1 MGKYYMKK
9 RKLGFDIDGTITCP
23 AAIVPFINE
32 AFQLQLTLA
41 DLTDYDLLKVVDV
54 PAKDFIDWYEQKEAD
69 IFTMSPLAMDAKEV
83 LLKWGKH
90 HELIFI
96 SARGENV
103 LEVTKEWFINHGI
116 SYDHLELIG
125 SHEKVEAAIKN
136 GVEIFFEDKYE
147 NAIEIAKKCHI
158 PVLLFDTPYN
168 QGSLPNEVQRVFS
181 WKEAKNWVEKWFS
194 C

>member
-1 MGKYYMKK
+1 MGKYNMKK
-9 RKLGFDIDGTITCP
+9 RKLGFDIDGTVTCP

-32 AFQLQLTLA
+32 AFHLQLTLEN
-41 DLTDYDLLKVVDV
+41 LTDYDLLKVVDV
-54 PAKDFIDWYEQKEAD
+54 PEKDFTDWYEKKEAE
-69 IFTMSPLAMDAKEV
+69 IFTFSPLAEGAKEA
-83 LLKWGKH
+83 LLKWGTD

-103 LEVTKEWFINHGI
+103 LDVTKEWFISHGI
-116 SYDHLELIG
+116 RYDHIELIG
-125 SHEKVEAAIKN
+125 SHEKVESVNKY

-147 NAIEIAKKCHI
+147 NAIEIQEKCQI

-168 QGSLPNEVQRVFS
+168 QGSLPNGVKRVFS
-181 WKEAKNWVEKWFS
+181 WKEARNWVEEWLN

>member
-23 AAIVPFINE
+23 AAIVPFLNE
-32 AFQLQLTLA
+32 AFQLQLTLD
-41 DLTDYDLLKVVDV
+41 DLTDYDLLKVVDI
-54 PAKDFIDWYEQKEAD
+54 PEKEFTDWYDKKEAD
-69 IFTMSPLAMDAKEV
+69 IFTLSPLATGARE
-83 LLKWGKH
+83 LLLEWGKQ

-116 SYDHLELIG
+116 RYDHLELIG
-125 SHEKVEAAIKN
+125 SHEKVEAAKKY

-147 NAIEIAKKCHI
+147 NAIEIAIKCHI

-168 QGSLPNEVQRVFS
+168 QGSLPNEVKRVSS
-181 WKEAKNWVEKWFS
+181 WKEANNWVQKWFDD
-194 C
+194 

>member
-1 MGKYYMKK
+1 MKKK

-32 AFQLQLTLA
+32 AFQLQLTLS

-54 PAKDFIDWYEQKEAD
+54 PDKVFTDWYEEKEAD
-69 IFTMSPLAMDAKEV
+69 IFTLSPLAMGAKEV
-83 LLKWGKH
+83 LLEWGKH

-103 LEVTKEWFINHGI
+103 LEVTKEWFITHGI

-125 SHEKVEAAIKN
+125 SHEKVDVAKKY

-147 NAIEIAKKCHI
+147 NAIEIAEKCHI

-168 QGSLPNEVQRVFS
+168 QGSLPIEVKRVFS
-181 WKEAKNWVEKWFS
+181 WKEATDWVEEWFD